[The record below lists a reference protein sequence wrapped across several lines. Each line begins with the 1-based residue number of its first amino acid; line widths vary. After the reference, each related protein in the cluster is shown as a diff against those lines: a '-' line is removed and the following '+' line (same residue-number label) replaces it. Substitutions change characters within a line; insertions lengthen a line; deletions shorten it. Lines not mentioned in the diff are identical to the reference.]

1 MSNEDD
7 EPVVVC
13 VVPNPMAGEVVKA
26 RLESYGIP
34 AALQYQSA
42 GRVIGLY
49 IDGWGETKVLVPAE
63 REAEAR
69 ALLEDECGSEGGA
82 PDAPRGPA

>member
-1 MSNEDD
+1 MSSEG
-7 EPVVVC
+7 EAPVVVC
-13 VVPNPMAGEVVKA
+13 VVPTPMAGEVVKA

-63 REAEAR
+63 RADEAR
-69 ALLEDECGSEGGA
+69 ALLEDECGSENGA
-82 PDAPRGPA
+82 SAAPQSR